1 MIIKKVIYLHT
12 DRETMYDISVEL
24 GLNNE
29 ALRKFLYCCYEVGV
43 EVSINTE
50 TGDTEIV
57 RLIGEN
63 NGI

>member
-43 EVSINTE
+43 EVAVDNE
-50 TGDTEIV
+50 TGNVDILGLVE
-57 RLIGEN
+57 
-63 NGI
+63 